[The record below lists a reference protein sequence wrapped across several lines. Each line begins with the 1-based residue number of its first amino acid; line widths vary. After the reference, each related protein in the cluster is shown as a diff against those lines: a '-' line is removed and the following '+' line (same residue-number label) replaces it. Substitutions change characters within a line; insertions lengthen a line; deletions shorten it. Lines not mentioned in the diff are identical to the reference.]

1 MLIAHSTPD
10 AMVMERCY
18 DVKLKNAMLRCY
30 DAMFIKTLVGE
41 VLTVVYT
48 DWMLQPEQIQSQW
61 QCKAKGKSKDQSDTP
76 HG

>member
-48 DWMLQPEQIQSQW
+48 D
-61 QCKAKGKSKDQSDTP
+61 
-76 HG
+76 